1 MKQKEDGQEKK
12 QSKKERDTGKAQII
26 RFVIIAVLAAC
37 VILACYIRLTNQSK
51 NSAKD
56 AEENMTEVE
65 ILKQYDMQND
75 YPSTARDVVKLQCR
89 FMKSIYNESLEESEL
104 SKLNEQTRVLY
115 AGELLNENPESEQFA
130 NLKRDVED
138 FQSASKIYVNY
149 TVDSENNV
157 KYSKENGQEYAIV
170 YVTCGIKESGNTN
183 AVVEEYVLL
192 KEDGQ
197 WKILGWQSQNLS
209 DDTSDTTE

>member
-51 NSAKD
+51 NSAED

>member
-1 MKQKEDGQEKK
+1 MKQKEDRQEKK
-12 QSKKERDTGKAQII
+12 HSKKERDTGRIQII

-37 VILACYIRLTNQSK
+37 VILAAYIRLTNQSK

-65 ILKQYDMQND
+65 VLKQYDMQND
-75 YPSTARDVVKLQCR
+75 YPNTARDVVKLQCR
-89 FMKSIYNESLEESEL
+89 YMKSIYNEPLEESEL
-104 SKLNEQTRVLY
+104 CELNERTRALY
-115 AGELLNENPESEQFA
+115 AEALLNENPESEQFE

-138 FQSASKIYVNY
+138 FQSASKLYVNY

-157 KYSKENGQEYAIV
+157 KYSEENGREYAIV
-170 YVTCGIKESGNTN
+170 YVTCGIKEGGTTN

-192 KEDGQ
+192 KEEGK

-209 DDTSDTTE
+209 DNTSDTTN